1 MPGEGRVLLVHLVRT
16 GGGND
21 LAHKVATPVAEPQ
34 PNEPSWPGKELVM
47 VVAHQSALG
56 RSGGGHYFSFFQV
69 TSLVR
74 PFLESGELAGE
85 LSQVK

>member
-1 MPGEGRVLLVHLVRT
+1 MYAAFPPPQVIDTSLQAGQGRVLLVHLVRT

-47 VVAHQSALG
+47 VVAHQSA
-56 RSGGGHYFSFFQV
+56 
-69 TSLVR
+69 
-74 PFLESGELAGE
+74 
-85 LSQVK
+85 KI